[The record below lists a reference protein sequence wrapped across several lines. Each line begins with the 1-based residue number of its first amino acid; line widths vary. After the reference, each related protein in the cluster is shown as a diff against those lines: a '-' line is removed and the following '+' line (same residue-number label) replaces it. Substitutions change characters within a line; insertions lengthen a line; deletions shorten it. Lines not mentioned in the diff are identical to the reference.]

1 MLSLSLSYPVYYIY
15 MVTGRCF
22 VDSPFR
28 GHRGRNRIFHSA
40 IATITVRI
48 VFSDKKINRLL
59 RRVVDSMKPCFHT
72 FMMRKQGLN
81 HKNYFFHE
89 AGSRRHSLRVSSSSG

>member
-1 MLSLSLSYPVYYIY
+1 MLSLSLLYPVYYMY
-15 MVTGRCF
+15 VVTGRCF

-59 RRVVDSMKPCFHT
+59 RRVVDSMKPCFLI
-72 FMMRKQGLN
+72 MKVWKQGLN

>member
-1 MLSLSLSYPVYYIY
+1 MLRLSLLYLVYYMY
-15 MVTGRCF
+15 VVTGRCF
-22 VDSPFR
+22 VDSSFR

-48 VFSDKKINRLL
+48 VFSDKGINRLL

-72 FMMRKQGLN
+72 LMMREQGLS

>member
-1 MLSLSLSYPVYYIY
+1 MLCLSLSYPVYYMY
-15 MVTGRCF
+15 VVTGRCF
-22 VDSPFR
+22 GDSPFR

-48 VFSDKKINRLL
+48 VFSDKGIDRLL
-59 RRVVDSMKPCFHT
+59 RRVVDSMGPCFHT

-81 HKNYFFHE
+81 HKTIFSTKRDRD
-89 AGSRRHSLRVSSSSG
+89 ATL